1 MCYYLT
7 FYYLLKIYSTRFI
20 TNKMYGSF
28 MPIQQIRMQIR
39 RKGELIKQ
47 TFGFVYCILHIAYCI
62 LHIAYCILH
71 ILHIAYIAYCIL
83 HILHIAYIAYCILHI
98 AYCILH
104 IAYCILHIAYCIL
117 HIAWLMSLSSNSSG
131 GRGLHTPSPHRDD

>member
-47 TFGFVYCILHIAYCI
+47 TFGFVYCI

-117 HIAWLMSLSSNSSG
+117 HIAWLMSLSSNSRG